1 MLTMPAT
8 LRATAMPYI
17 PGRMWFMK
25 PPPSHM
31 GTLVRQNAVLD
42 SSPWKPKKVHFS
54 SEPEV
59 KVFDFEEG
67 AYARRRGLDS
77 RLFPTPPEKRKKDKT
92 IYFDASGNR
101 IVSPYASLIMEG
113 DDLKLAHC
121 RVSQQDII
129 EELKKEIKGLQERL
143 DSLIEDEVSSEQL
156 YDDEY
161 LEPMVVCAAT
171 ADLEERFNN
180 LLKKS

>member
-1 MLTMPAT
+1 MPAT

-31 GTLVRQNAVLD
+31 GILVRQNAILD
-42 SSPWKPKKVHFS
+42 SSPWNWEPKKVHFS

-59 KVFDFEEG
+59 KVFDFKEG
-67 AYARRRGLDS
+67 AYARRRGHGS
-77 RLFPTPPEKRKKDKT
+77 RLFPTPPEERKKDKT

-113 DDLKLAHC
+113 DELKLAHC
-121 RVSQQDII
+121 RVSHQDIK
-129 EELKKEIKGLQERL
+129 EELKKEIKGIKERL
-143 DSLIEDEVSSEQL
+143 DSLMEDEVSSEQL

-161 LEPMVVCAAT
+161 LEPMVMCAAA